1 MSKATYS
8 SFSDE
13 VRSPNAFTANLL
25 AALARW
31 TITRLS
37 ASSCE
42 QGASPY
48 MSLGCRKMT
57 SLSIVQMTLSV
68 DTVTIYLPTQCQ
80 LVTIYLPTQCQLCVL
95 YPVDVTHM
103 VGPHHGHI
111 IRRKFQR
118 LQASAR
124 TRWLVRLTQQRQRWC
139 HLSPL
144 GHLLGIEQCPIWCPV

>member
-1 MSKATYS
+1 MRPAPDHLTPLECWPVHNTRQDKSVRFSCTCSLRDFFGATAAH

-13 VRSPNAFTANLL
+13 VRSPNAFTANTTTLLSTVQVVIELYLL

-42 QGASPY
+42 QGASPS
-48 MSLGCRKMT
+48 MSLGCRKTT

-80 LVTIYLPTQCQLCVL
+80 LVTIYLPTQCQLCVQL
-95 YPVDVTHM
+95 M
-103 VGPHHGHI
+103 LHI
-111 IRRKFQR
+111 
-118 LQASAR
+118 
-124 TRWLVRLTQQRQRWC
+124 W
-139 HLSPL
+139 
-144 GHLLGIEQCPIWCPV
+144 